1 MQHQLHELERIES
14 EAAGDANDHDES
26 ELNALVDEACASL
39 KLQARLMRRFKALTL
54 CVGCASCDRFDWCW
68 RTVRAFAH
76 SPVPSA
82 MRYCT
87 CAIESTVELRLRPT
101 DLRVCM

>member
-39 KLQARLMRRFKALTL
+39 KLQARLMPRFKALTL
-54 CVGCASCDRFDWCW
+54 A
-68 RTVRAFAH
+68 
-76 SPVPSA
+76 
-82 MRYCT
+82 
-87 CAIESTVELRLRPT
+87 
-101 DLRVCM
+101 

>member
-39 KLQARLMRRFKALTL
+39 KLQARLMPRFKALLRML
-54 CVGCASCDRFDWCW
+54 CL
-68 RTVRAFAH
+68 VRPIRLVLVDGAFAH
-76 SPVPSA
+76 STVPSS

-87 CAIESTVELRLRPT
+87 CAIESTVELRRPT